1 MNERQW
7 RNPYAQRRKKKPQKV
22 KTQGNLALLATPKQ
36 ETKNMRTSMLKMRE
50 QVKGVREQL
59 VQMEATLDK
68 LLDLSEVMDRLG
80 KSGKKGKGKDSNS
93 LNLVQTLQHMDFKQV
108 MNLLQSP
115 LVQAIIETMTE
126 ESTEKKKK

>member
-7 RNPYAQRRKKKPQKV
+7 RNPYAPKRKRQPSKV
-22 KTQGNLALLATPKQ
+22 KSQGNLSLLTTPKQ
-36 ETKNMRTSMLKMRE
+36 ETKNMRASMLKMRD

-59 VQMEATLDK
+59 EQMEVTIDK

-80 KSGKKGKGKDSNS
+80 KSGKKGKASSS

-115 LVQAIIETMTE
+115 LVQALIETMTE
-126 ESTEKKKK
+126 ESTEKKKKK